1 MLNAKSSFSSI
12 NSPAELEERLL
23 YGGSFKDAQHISE
36 DGLNEFYNL
45 LSRYGSDSS
54 YVFAVKRPRKKKA
67 AVNPEVEALRKDK
80 EKQERALKRLQDLY
94 LYSERAMT
102 EKDFIIQ
109 KNEISSRIQDINTRL
124 GMVTHDANST
134 LSDEDFVRQ
143 ASHLLITKK
152 LIGREYI
159 YYKSLAQT
167 VSPDVLKIYM
177 ETILDSVYVIDG
189 RVSSIIFK
197 NGLTHTFIDKK

>member
-23 YGGSFKDAQHISE
+23 YGGSFKDVQHISE

-54 YVFAVKRPRKKKA
+54 YVFAVKHPRKKKA

-102 EKDFIIQ
+102 EKD
-109 KNEISSRIQDINTRL
+109 SSYR
-124 GMVTHDANST
+124 
-134 LSDEDFVRQ
+134 
-143 ASHLLITKK
+143 K
-152 LIGREYI
+152 
-159 YYKSLAQT
+159 
-167 VSPDVLKIYM
+167 
-177 ETILDSVYVIDG
+177 
-189 RVSSIIFK
+189 
-197 NGLTHTFIDKK
+197 

>member
-1 MLNAKSSFSSI
+1 MRKVLFPPIS
-12 NSPAELEERLL
+12 SPAELEEHLL
-23 YGGSFKDAQHISE
+23 YGGSFKDVQHISE

-102 EKDFIIQ
+102 EKISSYRRMKYPPGFRILTPGSVWLRTMLIHHVQMRILYGKQATSSLRKNLLVENIFII
-109 KNEISSRIQDINTRL
+109 NPWRRLFLLVCSRYTW
-124 GMVTHDANST
+124 
-134 LSDEDFVRQ
+134 
-143 ASHLLITKK
+143 K
-152 LIGREYI
+152 L
-159 YYKSLAQT
+159 
-167 VSPDVLKIYM
+167 
-177 ETILDSVYVIDG
+177 
-189 RVSSIIFK
+189 F
-197 NGLTHTFIDKK
+197 

>member
-1 MLNAKSSFSSI
+1 MQKFFLLHQF
-12 NSPAELEERLL
+12 PAELEERLL
-23 YGGSFKDAQHISE
+23 YGGSFKDVQHISE

-54 YVFAVKRPRKKKA
+54 YIFSVKRPRKKKA

-109 KNEISSRIQDINTRL
+109 KNEISSRIQEINTRL

-143 ASHLLITKK
+143 ASHLLITKN
-152 LIGREYI
+152 
-159 YYKSLAQT
+159 SLA
-167 VSPDVLKIYM
+167 
-177 ETILDSVYVIDG
+177 G
-189 RVSSIIFK
+189 IIFIIK
-197 NGLTHTFIDKK
+197 PWRRLFRRMSSKYTWKLF

>member
-23 YGGSFKDAQHISE
+23 YGGSFKDVQHISE

-54 YVFAVKRPRKKKA
+54 YVFAVKHPRKKKA

-109 KNEISSRIQDINTRL
+109 KMKYPPGFRTLTPGLVWLRTMPIPHYRMRILCGKQAISSLRK
-124 GMVTHDANST
+124 THWSG
-134 LSDEDFVRQ
+134 LY
-143 ASHLLITKK
+143 LL
-152 LIGREYI
+152 
-159 YYKSLAQT
+159 
-167 VSPDVLKIYM
+167 
-177 ETILDSVYVIDG
+177 
-189 RVSSIIFK
+189 
-197 NGLTHTFIDKK
+197 